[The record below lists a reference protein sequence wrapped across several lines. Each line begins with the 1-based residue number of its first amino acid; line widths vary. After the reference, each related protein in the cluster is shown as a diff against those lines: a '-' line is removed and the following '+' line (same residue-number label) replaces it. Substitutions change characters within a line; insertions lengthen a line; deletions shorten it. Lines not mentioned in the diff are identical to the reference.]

1 MATNGP
7 ASATANVPTFHTI
20 GIGAGPANLSLAALF
35 GAAGPHRVGLFE
47 RQPYASWH
55 RGLLYSG
62 VRMQTSWIKDLVSLV
77 DPTHR
82 LSFLNYLVSNGR
94 AFAFLNAQHE
104 SIPRLEFVQYLAWAS
119 EQIGDV
125 HYGTAI
131 DEVTFDNGFE
141 VRSQGRVVGRA
152 DNLVLGL
159 GTEPFVPEGLSGV
172 DDDRRIVVDD
182 LIEWLEQP
190 DGGPDDADRDASIAV
205 IGGGQTGA
213 ECAMELLH
221 HGFRDVLWFGRRQW
235 FAPLDDSPSAN
246 EFYRPAYA
254 QFFQHLTKDTRRDM
268 VDSQV
273 LTSDGVSAATLR
285 ALYQLNYEELL
296 RTGRF
301 PLTMLPGRDVTTVEP
316 DSGGGV
322 RLTCRSAR
330 GEETHVVRRMV
341 CATGRRPSTLPF
353 SPELLARIELDDHGD
368 LVVEDDFSVRWKGT
382 GRHRI
387 YAQNRARYTHGLT
400 DANLSLLPMRS
411 AVIINSLFDREI
423 FHIRDEHL
431 STVWG

>member
-1 MATNGP
+1 MATNGR
-7 ASATANVPTFHTI
+7 ASATVDVPTYHTI

-35 GAAGPHRVGLFE
+35 SAAGSHSVGLFE
-47 RQPYASWH
+47 RQPFASWH

-77 DPTHR
+77 DPTHP
-82 LSFLNYLVSNGR
+82 LSFLSYLVSSGR
-94 AFAFLNAQHE
+94 AFAFLNAQHD
-104 SIPRLEFVQYLAWAS
+104 SIPRLEFVRYLAWAS
-119 EQIGDV
+119 ERIGNV

-131 DEVTFDNGFE
+131 DEVTFDDQFE
-141 VRSQGRVVGRA
+141 VRSQGRTVARA

-159 GTEPFVPEGLSGV
+159 GTEPFIPEGLSGV
-172 DDDRRIVVDD
+172 DDDRRIVADD
-182 LIEWLEQP
+182 LIEWLEQAKADP
-190 DGGPDDADRDASIAV
+190 GPVGRDAPIAV
-205 IGGGQTGA
+205 VGGGQTGA
-213 ECAMELLH
+213 ECVMELLH
-221 HGFRDVLWFGRRQW
+221 HGFTDVKWFGRRQW

-254 QFFQHLTKDTRRDM
+254 RFFQHLSKDVRRDL
-268 VDSQV
+268 VESQV

-301 PLTMLPGRDVTTVEP
+301 PLTMLPGRDVTSVRP
-316 DSGGGV
+316 DGDGV
-322 RLTCRSAR
+322 RLTCRGAS

-353 SPELLARIELDDHGD
+353 GPDLAERVETDDFGD
-368 LVVEDDFSVRWKGT
+368 LVVEDDFSVRWKGAA
-382 GRHRI
+382 GHKI

-411 AVIINSLFDREI
+411 AVILNSLFDREI
-423 FHIRDEHL
+423 FDIRDEHL
-431 STVWG
+431 STAWG